1 MKAMDFTIT
10 DKLIDIALIEDLGPG
25 DITSE
30 GIFDAGSNGRA
41 VIKAKEDLVLCGI
54 DVAKRVFLKIDP
66 ALVVVK
72 SFADGDF
79 VKKGDVLLKI
89 EGSILSL
96 LKAERTALNFM
107 QRLSGIATNTA
118 KYVNKLKPYPDVV
131 VTDTRKTTPGLR
143 VLEKY
148 GVKCGGAANH
158 RTGLYDGVLIKDNH
172 IEGAG
177 GIKNAVL
184 SVRKNISHLVKI
196 EVEVK
201 DLEETAQALEVK
213 ADVIMLDNMDIE
225 TIKKAVALIDKK
237 AVVEVSGGV
246 NFDTIEDLAKT
257 GVDVI
262 SCGALIHHAVSSDIS
277 MYIENC

>member
-72 SFADGDF
+72 SFSDGDF

-143 VLEKY
+143 VWE
-148 GVKCGGAANH
+148 
-158 RTGLYDGVLIKDNH
+158 
-172 IEGAG
+172 
-177 GIKNAVL
+177 
-184 SVRKNISHLVKI
+184 
-196 EVEVK
+196 
-201 DLEETAQALEVK
+201 
-213 ADVIMLDNMDIE
+213 NM
-225 TIKKAVALIDKK
+225 A
-237 AVVEVSGGV
+237 
-246 NFDTIEDLAKT
+246 
-257 GVDVI
+257 
-262 SCGALIHHAVSSDIS
+262 
-277 MYIENC
+277 